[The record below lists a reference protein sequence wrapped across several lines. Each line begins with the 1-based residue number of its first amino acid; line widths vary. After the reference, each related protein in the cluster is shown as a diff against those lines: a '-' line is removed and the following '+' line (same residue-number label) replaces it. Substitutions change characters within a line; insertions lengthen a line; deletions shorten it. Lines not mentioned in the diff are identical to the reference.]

1 VFDDGARWAAET
13 SHSARDPRAS
23 AAVMIGAVLNYAHT
37 RWTYGQPP
45 LGVEPDRF
53 IDTWVDYC
61 HDLMTGTASSA

>member
-1 VFDDGARWAAET
+1 
-13 SHSARDPRAS
+13 
-23 AAVMIGAVLNYAHT
+23 MIGAVLNYAHT